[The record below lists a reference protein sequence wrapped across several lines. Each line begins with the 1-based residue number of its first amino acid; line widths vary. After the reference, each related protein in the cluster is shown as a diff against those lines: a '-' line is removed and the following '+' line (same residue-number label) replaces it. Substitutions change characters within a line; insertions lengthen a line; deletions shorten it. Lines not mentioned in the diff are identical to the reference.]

1 MEWVQRAA
9 RATRYVAVGLESLV
23 THPHLLSEMWNFERA
38 LPARLAQVPLPELMA
53 QLSAHPADLSL
64 PPLTVCEMADAIAAL
79 DVRSPLGICLRR
91 SLVRYYFLRRAGLSV
106 TIRFGARFKES
117 RDIGGHAWLVLD
129 DAPYQEESEN
139 YQGFAVMYTY
149 P

>member
-1 MEWVQRAA
+1 MR
-9 RATRYVAVGLESLV
+9 
-23 THPHLLSEMWNFERA
+23 EMWRFERG
-38 LPARLAQVPLPELMA
+38 LPAQLTQTPLPELMA
-53 QLSAHPADLSL
+53 QLSAHPPDLSL
-64 PPLTVCEMADAIAAL
+64 SPSTVREMADAIAAL

-91 SLVRYYFLRRAGLSV
+91 SLVRYYFVRRAGLPV

-117 RDIGGHAWLVLD
+117 RDIGGHAWLTLD
-129 DAPYQEESEN
+129 DKPYEEASEN